1 MAERNL
7 GDDQVRIASKLNA
20 ALIVVLACGT
30 LAAYLVLQTTIKPR
44 FDEIEQANAF
54 LNHSRVKDALS
65 AATDKLQTATQDYAF
80 WDETYR
86 FVQGENTDAFIK
98 SNLEPEFK
106 AVENLGLNVLIF
118 LDTSSNVRW
127 GAAYDLETQQKLSGV
142 IAELAAFS
150 RAHPDI
156 NGKAPFAKRGLVRS
170 SQGLLLVAISP
181 VLKSDGSGVPMG
193 RVISA
198 KKLDVDAL
206 KQLTG
211 VHFVINKLTQGASN
225 TGATVVLQKLDDKLL
240 TLSTIDDVG
249 GHPLVQLVVSS
260 PRNVSRAGAA
270 ALRSALIMMAVAFL
284 AANIVLWAFLRHTVV
299 NRIEALKNHIS
310 VAGTSGT
317 IQRTSLTD
325 NGDEIAELA
334 GSFNAMA
341 EQVNHLR
348 DALADGAYAAGLS
361 EWAAGT
367 LHNVRNGLVPVT
379 AAAWQIERIYPE
391 SWIDKVSMAASEY
404 ADPKTPPDRR
414 KKLNDYLV
422 GSASKF
428 MQSARRT
435 VSVLAELNA
444 ANKNVVDMVSEF
456 ERYATRKVE
465 VEPIEVLPV
474 IKATVS
480 ATTMLAER
488 NVEVV
493 MPNISPMVL
502 ANSIILRQIFSNVF
516 VNAAEAMEAQSRRGR
531 IAIAIDDAENDVIR
545 IAISDNGEGI
555 DAERLSTIFQKGSS
569 TRSVRSR
576 GLGLHWCANA
586 TQVLGGTIAAASK
599 GIGCGTTITIEL
611 RKVPE
616 IDRKA
621 A

>member
-1 MAERNL
+1 
-7 GDDQVRIASKLNA
+7 
-20 ALIVVLACGT
+20 
-30 LAAYLVLQTTIKPR
+30 
-44 FDEIEQANAF
+44 
-54 LNHSRVKDALS
+54 
-65 AATDKLQTATQDYAF
+65 
-80 WDETYR
+80 
-86 FVQGENTDAFIK
+86 
-98 SNLEPEFK
+98 
-106 AVENLGLNVLIF
+106 
-118 LDTSSNVRW
+118 
-127 GAAYDLETQQKLSGV
+127 
-142 IAELAAFS
+142 
-150 RAHPDI
+150 
-156 NGKAPFAKRGLVRS
+156 
-170 SQGLLLVAISP
+170 
-181 VLKSDGSGVPMG
+181 
-193 RVISA
+193 
-198 KKLDVDAL
+198 
-206 KQLTG
+206 
-211 VHFVINKLTQGASN
+211 
-225 TGATVVLQKLDDKLL
+225 
-240 TLSTIDDVG
+240 
-249 GHPLVQLVVSS
+249 
-260 PRNVSRAGAA
+260 
-270 ALRSALIMMAVAFL
+270 
-284 AANIVLWAFLRHTVV
+284 
-299 NRIEALKNHIS
+299 
-310 VAGTSGT
+310 
-317 IQRTSLTD
+317 
-325 NGDEIAELA
+325 
-334 GSFNAMA
+334 
-341 EQVNHLR
+341 
-348 DALADGAYAAGLS
+348 
-361 EWAAGT
+361 
-367 LHNVRNGLVPVT
+367 
-379 AAAWQIERIYPE
+379 
-391 SWIDKVSMAASEY
+391 MAASEY

-444 ANKNVVDMVSEF
+444 SSKNVVDMVSEF